1 MKKIR
6 LIAMLIALTLVLTA
20 CGNKLAEGVI
30 IDKEY
35 TPSRTIV
42 QYIWTGKMLFPCYIN
57 RPAQYRICVQGPD
70 EEGTIISEWWDVDP
84 ANYSRLQIGMRVSGG
99 TNNENT

>member
-6 LIAMLIALTLVLTA
+6 LITILIALTLVLTA
-20 CGNKLAEGVI
+20 CSNRLTEGVI

-42 QYIWTGKMLFPCYIN
+42 QYIWTGKILLPRYIN

-99 TNNENT
+99 GDEQ